1 MTRTFAHEFSP
12 EGANPVTGPRVELTV
27 QEIEDAGLR
36 EVLQTP
42 GAGIGSWSFLGDLL
56 QPGDPFVFHQPL
68 GQSRE
73 VKVAL
78 SGLFGR
84 FFARAYLERYFHLS
98 VFHHLGQEPISLN
111 APREISITAR
121 EEGDLPDWVAC
132 TNTFSDLTLAEAKGT
147 HDKAGPISA
156 LSRAWNQVRRVDVV
170 ERGRTVPA
178 KRIAIATRWGV
189 AAGEPGEPRIAAHDP
204 ADEGGAHR
212 TRAERCHVRGAL
224 PPSHRKHDL
233 ATWPSRACQRSSRP
247 DKRRRSVGRR
257 SGNRSCPT
265 ATPREFRETDGFAR

>member
-121 EEGDLPDWVAC
+121 EEGDLPDP
-132 TNTFSDLTLAEAKGT
+132 S
-147 HDKAGPISA
+147 
-156 LSRAWNQVRRVDVV
+156 
-170 ERGRTVPA
+170 
-178 KRIAIATRWGV
+178 
-189 AAGEPGEPRIAAHDP
+189 
-204 ADEGGAHR
+204 
-212 TRAERCHVRGAL
+212 L
-224 PPSHRKHDL
+224 PTSLRHQQPL
-233 ATWPSRACQRSSRP
+233 
-247 DKRRRSVGRR
+247 
-257 SGNRSCPT
+257 
-265 ATPREFRETDGFAR
+265 EFL